1 MLLRQLR
8 VQRGFQQEPPNRR
21 RFIHVPPLSAA
32 EAARVQSIIHL
43 LLVSPDSRAQAPQV
57 PPTDLENGLTT
68 EEVARRIQAFGPN
81 EVPEKKQSAILRFLR
96 KFWGLT
102 PWMLELTA
110 LLTVLLRNL
119 GDTYIVLGLLLLNA
133 ILGFYQ
139 EERASAA
146 ITYLRHQLQVSAR
159 VKRNGAWSLVPA
171 RELVPGDLVRIRTG
185 DFVPADLRIHEGSV
199 EVDQSAVTG
208 ESLAVEKGPDELVV
222 SGSTIA
228 HGEGTGVVVA
238 TGAKTYF
245 GKTVELVQ
253 IAKPKLHMEEV
264 TSKVVQWLLLMVGSL
279 LAIAIAYT
287 ALLGQD
293 VFAILPLAVVLLVS
307 AIPVALPTMFTI
319 SMALGSLELAKK
331 GVLITRLSAGEDAA
345 TMDVLCADK
354 TGTITVNRLR
364 VVDTVPLNGY
374 SNEDVLRFA
383 ALASQEANR
392 DPIDLAVLEAVRTG
406 NVSMQGWV
414 RHAFVPFD
422 HATRRTAA
430 AIEKDGAKRF
440 ALKGAINAVVV
451 PGSSKEELA
460 RIVKEV
466 ERLSSKG
473 YRCLAVAVGP
483 SLDNAA
489 PVGIL
494 ALADPP
500 REDSARFLEEL
511 KGLGISVKMLTGDA
525 LPIARELATEV
536 GLGGSITRMV
546 EVKASLGEGG
556 NFDAI
561 ENSNGFA
568 EIYPEDKYLVVKALQ
583 EHHHTVGMTGDGVN
597 DAPALKQ
604 AEVGIAVSNATDVAK
619 KSASVVLTKEGLAG
633 TLDLVKSGR
642 MIYQRIITWILNKVV
657 KTFQIVVFVV
667 LAFLLTGQYVV
678 SVFSMILFLFVTDFV
693 TLSLATDTVRYSSTP
708 DTWDIRGLV
717 KVAVALGVV
726 IVAESFGLLYLG
738 YRLFGLAGDV
748 PALQTFIFDYLV
760 FLGVLHVLILRERRH
775 FWESRPSAP
784 LLLAVLLDLL
794 VVAAISALGFFQLR
808 AIGPV
813 EILTALGYSLV
824 AAFVLNDLVKTV
836 LVKRLWPWA

>member
-1 MLLRQLR
+1 MK
-8 VQRGFQQEPPNRR
+8 E
-21 RFIHVPPLSAA
+21 RFIRNLPLRAA
-32 EAARVQSIIHL
+32 ETVWVHL
-43 LLVSPDSRAQAPQV
+43 LFGVLLASLGSNAT
-57 PPTDLENGLTT
+57 PPAEPGTDFEKGLTAV
-68 EEVARRIQAFGPN
+68 EVSRRLREHGPN
-81 EVPEKKQSAILRFLR
+81 EVPEKKESAILRFLS

-110 LLTVLLRNL
+110 LLTWFLKNL
-119 GDTYIVLGLLLLNA
+119 GDTAIVLGLLVLNG
-133 ILGFYQ
+133 ILGFFQ
-139 EERASAA
+139 EERASQA
-146 ITYLRHQLQVSAR
+146 IAYLRRQLRVNAR
-159 VKRNGAWSLVPA
+159 VRRDGEWSLVPG
-171 RELVPGDLVRIRTG
+171 RDLVPGDLVRIRTG

-208 ESLAVEKGPDELVV
+208 ESLAVERGPGELVV
-222 SGSTIA
+222 SGSTIVR
-228 HGEGTGVVVA
+228 GEATAIVTA

-264 TSKVVQWLLLMVGSL
+264 TSKVVQWILVMVGGL
-279 LAIAIAYT
+279 LAIAIVYT
-287 ALLGQD
+287 TILGRD
-293 VFAILPLAVVLLVS
+293 VFAILPLVVVLLVS

-319 SMALGSLELAKK
+319 SMAIGSLELAKK

-364 VVDTVPLNGY
+364 VVEVVPLNGHTR
-374 SNEDVLRFA
+374 EEVVRFG

-392 DPIDLAVLEAVRTG
+392 DPIDLAVLEAARSEG
-406 NVSMQGWV
+406 ADNEGWAQ
-414 RHAFVPFD
+414 RGFVPFD
-422 HATRRTAA
+422 PATRRTAA
-430 AIEKDGAKRF
+430 AIEKDGTKLF

-451 PGSSKEELA
+451 PGSSREDLA
-460 RIVKEV
+460 RVVKEV
-466 ERLSSKG
+466 ERFSAKG
-473 YRCLAVAVGP
+473 YRSLAVAVGP
-483 SLDNAA
+483 ALDKTV

-500 REDSARFLEEL
+500 REDSARYLREL
-511 KGLGISVKMLTGDA
+511 RGLGISVKMLTGDA
-525 LPIARELATEV
+525 LPIARELASEV
-536 GLGGSITRMV
+536 GLGDQITRIAD
-546 EVKASLGEGG
+546 VKMSLGAGHD
-556 NFDAI
+556 FDAI
-561 ENSNGFA
+561 EKSNGLA

-583 EHHHTVGMTGDGVN
+583 EHRHIVGMTGDGVN

-619 KSASVVLTKEGLAG
+619 KSASVVLTKEGLSG
-633 TLDLVKSGR
+633 TVDLVKSGR

-693 TLSLATDTVRYSSTP
+693 TLSLATDTVRYSETP
-708 DTWDIRGLV
+708 DTWDIKGLV
-717 KVAVALGVV
+717 KVAVALGAI

-738 YRLFGLAGDV
+738 DRLFGLAADV
-748 PALQTFIFDYLV
+748 PALQTFIFDFLV

-784 LLLAVLLDLL
+784 LLLAVILDIL
-794 VVAAISALGFFQLR
+794 VVVTISALGFFQLR
-808 AIGPV
+808 AISPV
-813 EILTALGYSLV
+813 EILTVLGFSV
-824 AAFVLNDLVKTV
+824 AAAFLVNDAAKAV
-836 LVKRLWPWA
+836 LVRKLWAWA